1 MKMNWKSGKWTNLCI
16 RALCI
21 TALAFMVSGVL
32 TAPFSASTGAVF
44 SAPEKTDFNLTD
56 FYAQVANRR
65 PVRALSD
72 RILIIDIDRAGR
84 EEIAELISAVSLCDP
99 QAIGVDISFE
109 EHKEND
115 SVLIS
120 AVTSGKAII
129 LPVGLTESTA
139 RKGSF
144 IITEH
149 PFFFSELPGITYGA
163 ANLPGKSARSTI
175 REFPVSFHL
184 EDGKEILSFAA
195 AVAQKAD
202 SAAYNAL
209 RARDTKI
216 ETIDFASREIPI
228 LTIPQFYESPESAV
242 GKVVLIGAVN
252 EASDTHVTPVT
263 SSMDGVR
270 IHAHA
275 LSTIFEGHYYS
286 HVPEWGDTMA
296 ASVICFIMVLLNIA
310 FTSKIK
316 GFLLRVLQVA
326 VVYTAIRLGYSLYVD
341 HWVVFDFSRTLLM
354 IAFGFF
360 AIDIWNGLIWVW
372 EKISPIKRKIE
383 SRQTNRSHMS
393 DQTDQGDASAQGDS
407 SDTSDTSVAADI
419 SDTSSPHDI

>member
-1 MKMNWKSGKWTNLCI
+1 MKMNWKHGKWTSLCL
-16 RALCI
+16 RTLCI

-72 RILIIDIDRAGR
+72 RIVIIDIDRAGR
-84 EEIAELISAVSLCDP
+84 EEIAELIGAVALCDP
-99 QAIGVDISFE
+99 KAIGIDINFE
-109 EHKEND
+109 EHKDND
-115 SVLIS
+115 STLV
-120 AVTSGKAII
+120 AAIASTKDI
-129 LPVGLTESTA
+129 VLPVGLTENTG
-139 RKGSF
+139 RKGLFSLA
-144 IITEH
+144 ER
-149 PFFFSELPGITYGA
+149 PFFYSDLSGISYGA
-163 ANLPGKSARSTI
+163 VNLPGKSARSTI
-175 REFPVSFHL
+175 REFPVAFKL
-184 EDGKEILSFAA
+184 ESGDEILSFAA
-195 AVAQKAD
+195 AVAEKAD
-202 SAAYNAL
+202 SNAYNAL
-209 RARDTKI
+209 RSRNMAI

-228 LTIPQFYESPESAV
+228 ISIPQFYESPESAV

-252 EASDTHVTPVT
+252 EASDTHATPVT
-263 SSMDGVR
+263 STMDGVR

-286 HVPEWGDTMA
+286 HVPEWGDTLV

-360 AIDIWNGLIWVW
+360 AIDIWNGLIWLW
-372 EKISPIKRKIE
+372 EKITKYRTKPTPAQPNQSDQ
-383 SRQTNRSHMS
+383 SDMS
-393 DQTDQGDASAQGDS
+393 DQSDQSDS
-407 SDTSDTSVAADI
+407 SDSSDLSDTSDSTEI
-419 SDTSSPHDI
+419 

>member
-1 MKMNWKSGKWTNLCI
+1 MKINWKHGKWVTLCI
-16 RALCI
+16 RAICI
-21 TALAFMVSGVL
+21 TSLAFMVSGVL

-65 PVRALSD
+65 PVRDLSD
-72 RILIIDIDRAGR
+72 RIIIIDIDRAGR
-84 EEIAELISAVSLCDP
+84 EEIADLIGSVSLCDP
-99 QAIGVDISFE
+99 RAIGIDINFE
-109 EHKEND
+109 ERREND
-115 SVLIS
+115 STLLAAIS
-120 AVTSGKAII
+120 STDAIV
-129 LPVGLTESTA
+129 LPVGLSQATGH
-139 RKGSF
+139 KGYFNLS
-144 IITEH
+144 EH
-149 PFFFSELPGITYGA
+149 PFFYSELPGISYGA
-163 ANLPGKSARSTI
+163 VNLPGKSARSTI
-175 REFPVSFHL
+175 REFPISFKM
-184 EDGKEILSFAA
+184 EGGGEILSFAA
-195 AVAQKAD
+195 AVARKAD
-202 SAAYNAL
+202 PETYEAL
-209 RARDTKI
+209 RARDEEI

-228 LTIPQFYESPESAV
+228 LSIPQFYDSPESAV

-252 EASDTHVTPVT
+252 DASDSHATPVT

-286 HVPEWGDTMA
+286 HVPEWGDTLV

-326 VVYTAIRLGYSLYVD
+326 VVYSAIRIGYSLYVD

-360 AIDIWNGLIWVW
+360 AIDIWNGLLWLW
-372 EKISPIKRKIE
+372 EKISPFKRKIWPE
-383 SRQTNRSHMS
+383 TTEKNLMA
-393 DQTDQGDASAQGDS
+393 DQTDMSGAPADQSDASGTSDASDSCDS
-407 SDTSDTSVAADI
+407 SSHEI
-419 SDTSSPHDI
+419 